1 MRVQKVADRLGVQTT
16 EQKRAISKLKAQGKK
31 AMEMNGRL
39 NHTNDE
45 LLQAKRSLEE
55 EVKEQAREFAKRKRT
70 RV

>member
-1 MRVQKVADRLGVQTT
+1 MRVKKVADRLEVQTT

-55 EVKEQAREFAKRKRT
+55 TVGSKHRCIAT
-70 RV
+70 SN